1 MNRRRAFARYAPSRT
16 RRGPVRTR
24 PVVRHHHRRGFVARS
39 PVTTPFALA
48 GACCESS
55 CERSPQT
62 DAPMTRDAF
71 DRHLLIHESRTG
83 THRIVRRPS
92 LLRIT
97 LTSCDARTPGE
108 TGADGVSR
116 HRCALWWLLDGRPPE
131 GVVLERRRARCST
144 SDVPV
149 ADPGC
154 LASVFARERTLG
166 FGRGRF
172 DTAHRETCGASRPGT
187 SSPTRRWSLRHEW
200 RRFAQLA
207 SPHGSLARVSPRRL
221 LRGTLRDR
229 PPLRADRRERALSSE
244 GSTVA
249 MPLRHDTWSHPRAL

>member
-48 GACCESS
+48 SACRQSS
-55 CERSPQT
+55 CEPGLQT

-97 LTSCDARTPGE
+97 LTSCDAGTPGE

-116 HRCALWWLLDGRPPE
+116 HRCALRWRRPTRRPE
-131 GVVLERRRARCST
+131 GVFLEPRRAQCST

-154 LASVFARERTLG
+154 LASVLREREHSVSAEAASTPHIVKRAELPG
-166 FGRGRF
+166 LERLRRRVGGPSSRAAPFRATRVVARF
-172 DTAHRETCGASRPGT
+172 SCENLTQAT
-187 SSPTRRWSLRHEW
+187 
-200 RRFAQLA
+200 LA
-207 SPHGSLARVSPRRL
+207 SHPARPTTLAGS
-221 LRGTLRDR
+221 
-229 PPLRADRRERALSSE
+229 RRERALSRE